1 MSEDQKEQPAS
12 AEPPQPDEARAEPP
26 PVQEQEKQSAVDGEI
41 TRLLGAWNTGDAH
54 AFHNL
59 MPLAYP
65 QLRQIA
71 GAYLSR
77 ERPGHTLQATALV
90 NEAFLRLIDQNQVN
104 WQNRAHFFGAAANLM
119 RQILIQ
125 HARANHA
132 AKRGGE
138 RQKLYLDEA
147 GDVAQSSDLD
157 LVALD
162 DALRDLETIAPR
174 QCRIV
179 ELRYFGG
186 LNIEETGEVL
196 SISPATVKRE
206 WTMAKAWLRREIS
219 HRED

>member
-1 MSEDQKEQPAS
+1 MADLSGENS
-12 AEPPQPDEARAEPP
+12 AID
-26 PVQEQEKQSAVDGEI
+26 V
-41 TRLLGAWNTGDAH
+41 TRLLLDWGHGEKDA
-54 AFHNL
+54 L
-59 MPLAYP
+59 DSLLPLIYNE
-65 QLRQIA
+65 LRRVA
-71 GAYLSR
+71 GSYLHR
-77 ERPGHTLQATALV
+77 DRPGHTLQATALV
-90 NEAFLRLIDQNQVN
+90 NEAFLRLIDQNQIN

-147 GDVAQSSDLD
+147 GDVAQSNDLD

-162 DALRDLETIAPR
+162 DALRDLEAVAPR

-186 LNIEETGEVL
+186 LNIEETAEAL

-219 HRED
+219 HRDD

>member
-1 MSEDQKEQPAS
+1 MTNSS
-12 AEPPQPDEARAEPP
+12 ADN
-26 PVQEQEKQSAVDGEI
+26 SATEV
-41 TRLLGAWNTGDAH
+41 TRLLLDWGQGEPSALDS
-54 AFHNL
+54 L
-59 MPLAYP
+59 LPLIYNE
-65 QLRQIA
+65 LRRVA
-71 GAYLSR
+71 DGYLR
-77 ERPGHTLQATALV
+77 RDRPGHTLQATALV
-90 NEAFLRLIDQNQVN
+90 NEVFLRLIDQSQVN

-138 RQKLYLDEA
+138 RQKLYLDEV
-147 GDVAQSSDLD
+147 GDMAQSGDLD

-162 DALRDLETIAPR
+162 DALRDLEAIAPR

-186 LNIEETGEVL
+186 LTIEETGEVL

-219 HRED
+219 HRDD

>member
-1 MSEDQKEQPAS
+1 MTDSS
-12 AEPPQPDEARAEPP
+12 ADN
-26 PVQEQEKQSAVDGEI
+26 SATDV
-41 TRLLGAWNTGDAH
+41 TRLLLDWGHGNQSALDS
-54 AFHNL
+54 L
-59 MPLAYP
+59 LPLIYNE
-65 QLRQIA
+65 LRRVA
-71 GAYLSR
+71 DSYLR
-77 ERPGHTLQATALV
+77 RDRPGHTLQATALV
-90 NEAFLRLIDQNQVN
+90 NEAFLRLIDQDQIN
-104 WQNRAHFFGAAANLM
+104 WQNRSHFFGAAANLM

-147 GDVAQSSDLD
+147 GDIAQSNDLD

-162 DALRDLETIAPR
+162 DALRDLEAIAPR

-186 LNIEETGEVL
+186 LNIEETAELL

-206 WTMAKAWLRREIS
+206 WTMAKAWLHREIS
-219 HRED
+219 HRDD

>member
-1 MSEDQKEQPAS
+1 MANLSGENS
-12 AEPPQPDEARAEPP
+12 AIDVTGLLLDWGNGEKDALDSLLPLIYNELRRVAE
-26 PVQEQEKQSAVDGEI
+26 S
-41 TRLLGAWNTGDAH
+41 
-54 AFHNL
+54 
-59 MPLAYP
+59 Y
-65 QLRQIA
+65 LR
-71 GAYLSR
+71 R
-77 ERPGHTLQATALV
+77 DRPGHTLQATALV
-90 NEAFLRLIDQNQVN
+90 NEAFLRLIDQNQIN

-147 GDVAQSSDLD
+147 GDVAQSNDLD

-162 DALRDLETIAPR
+162 DALRDLEAIAPR

-196 SISPATVKRE
+196 FISPATVKRE

-219 HRED
+219 NRNE

>member
-1 MSEDQKEQPAS
+1 MANSS
-12 AEPPQPDEARAEPP
+12 ADN
-26 PVQEQEKQSAVDGEI
+26 SATDV
-41 TRLLGAWNTGDAH
+41 TRLLVDWGHGDQSA
-54 AFHNL
+54 L
-59 MPLAYP
+59 DSLLPLIYNE
-65 QLRQIA
+65 LRRVA
-71 GAYLSR
+71 DSYLR
-77 ERPGHTLQATALV
+77 RDRPGHTLQATALV
-90 NEAFLRLIDQNQVN
+90 NEAFLQLINQDQIN

-147 GDVAQSSDLD
+147 GDMAQANDLD

-162 DALRDLETIAPR
+162 DALRDLETVAPR

-186 LNIEETGEVL
+186 LNIEETAEAL

-219 HRED
+219 RRDDS

>member
-1 MSEDQKEQPAS
+1 MNDSS
-12 AEPPQPDEARAEPP
+12 ANN
-26 PVQEQEKQSAVDGEI
+26 SATDV
-41 TRLLGAWNTGDAH
+41 TRLLVDWGHGDQSA
-54 AFHNL
+54 L
-59 MPLAYP
+59 DSLLPLIYNE
-65 QLRQIA
+65 LRRVA
-71 GAYLSR
+71 DSYLR
-77 ERPGHTLQATALV
+77 RDRPGHTLQATALV
-90 NEAFLRLIDQNQVN
+90 NEAFLRLIDQNRIN

-162 DALRDLETIAPR
+162 DALRDLEAVAPR

-186 LNIEETGEVL
+186 LSIEETGELL

-219 HRED
+219 HRDE

>member
-1 MSEDQKEQPAS
+1 MANLSGENS
-12 AEPPQPDEARAEPP
+12 AIDVTGLLLDWGNGEKDALDSLLPLIYNELRRVAE
-26 PVQEQEKQSAVDGEI
+26 S
-41 TRLLGAWNTGDAH
+41 
-54 AFHNL
+54 
-59 MPLAYP
+59 Y
-65 QLRQIA
+65 LR
-71 GAYLSR
+71 R
-77 ERPGHTLQATALV
+77 DRPGHTLQATALV

>member
-1 MSEDQKEQPAS
+1 MMNSSENDS
-12 AEPPQPDEARAEPP
+12 TPD
-26 PVQEQEKQSAVDGEI
+26 V
-41 TRLLGAWNTGDAH
+41 TRLLLDWGHGDRSA
-54 AFHNL
+54 L
-59 MPLAYP
+59 DSLLPLIYNE
-65 QLRQIA
+65 LRRVA
-71 GAYLSR
+71 ESYLR
-77 ERPGHTLQATALV
+77 RDRPGHTLQATALV
-90 NEAFLRLIDQNQVN
+90 NEAFLRLIDQGQVN

-147 GDVAQSSDLD
+147 GDLAQSDDLD
-157 LVALD
+157 LIALD
-162 DALRDLETIAPR
+162 DALRDLEAVAPR
-174 QCRIV
+174 QCRVV

-186 LNIEETGEVL
+186 LDIEETAEAL

-219 HRED
+219 RRGE

>member
-1 MSEDQKEQPAS
+1 MNDSPADNS
-12 AEPPQPDEARAEPP
+12 ATD
-26 PVQEQEKQSAVDGEI
+26 V
-41 TRLLGAWNTGDAH
+41 TRLLVDWGHGDQSA
-54 AFHNL
+54 L
-59 MPLAYP
+59 DSLLPLIYNE
-65 QLRQIA
+65 LRRVA
-71 GAYLSR
+71 DSYLR
-77 ERPGHTLQATALV
+77 RDRPGHTLQATALV
-90 NEAFLRLIDQNQVN
+90 NEAFLRLINQDQIN

-162 DALRDLETIAPR
+162 DALSDLEAVAPR

-186 LNIEETGEVL
+186 LSIEETGEVL

-206 WTMAKAWLRREIS
+206 WTMAKAWLRRAIS
-219 HRED
+219 HRDD

>member
-1 MSEDQKEQPAS
+1 MNDSPADNS
-12 AEPPQPDEARAEPP
+12 ASD
-26 PVQEQEKQSAVDGEI
+26 V
-41 TRLLGAWNTGDAH
+41 TRLLVDWGHGDQSA
-54 AFHNL
+54 L
-59 MPLAYP
+59 DSLLPLIYNE
-65 QLRQIA
+65 LRRVA
-71 GAYLSR
+71 DSYLR
-77 ERPGHTLQATALV
+77 RDRPGHTLQATALV
-90 NEAFLRLIDQNQVN
+90 NEAFLRLIDQDQIN

-147 GDVAQSSDLD
+147 GDVSQSSDLD

-162 DALRDLETIAPR
+162 EALRDLEAVAPR

-186 LNIEETGEVL
+186 LSIEETGELL
-196 SISPATVKRE
+196 SISPSTVKRE

-219 HRED
+219 HRDE

>member
-1 MSEDQKEQPAS
+1 MANVSGENS
-12 AEPPQPDEARAEPP
+12 AIDVTGLLLDWGNGEKDALDSLLPLIYNELRRVAE
-26 PVQEQEKQSAVDGEI
+26 S
-41 TRLLGAWNTGDAH
+41 
-54 AFHNL
+54 
-59 MPLAYP
+59 Y
-65 QLRQIA
+65 LR
-71 GAYLSR
+71 R
-77 ERPGHTLQATALV
+77 DRPGHTLQATALV

>member
-1 MSEDQKEQPAS
+1 MVNSS
-12 AEPPQPDEARAEPP
+12 ADN
-26 PVQEQEKQSAVDGEI
+26 SATDV
-41 TRLLGAWNTGDAH
+41 TRLLLDWGHGDQSA
-54 AFHNL
+54 L
-59 MPLAYP
+59 DSLLPLIYNE
-65 QLRQIA
+65 LRRVA
-71 GAYLSR
+71 DSYLR
-77 ERPGHTLQATALV
+77 RDRPGHTLQATALV

-104 WQNRAHFFGAAANLM
+104 WQNRTHFFGAAANLM

-162 DALRDLETIAPR
+162 DALHDLEAVAPR

-186 LNIEETGEVL
+186 LSIEETGEVL

-219 HRED
+219 HRDE

>member
-1 MSEDQKEQPAS
+1 MANSS
-12 AEPPQPDEARAEPP
+12 ADN
-26 PVQEQEKQSAVDGEI
+26 SATDV
-41 TRLLGAWNTGDAH
+41 TRLLLDWGHGDQSA
-54 AFHNL
+54 L
-59 MPLAYP
+59 DSLLPLIYNE
-65 QLRQIA
+65 LRRVA
-71 GAYLSR
+71 DGYLR
-77 ERPGHTLQATALV
+77 RDRPGHTLQATALV
-90 NEAFLRLIDQNQVN
+90 NEAFLRLIDQNQIN
-104 WQNRAHFFGAAANLM
+104 WQNRTHFFGAAANLM

-162 DALRDLETIAPR
+162 DALRDLEAVAPR

-186 LNIEETGEVL
+186 LSIEETGEVL

-219 HRED
+219 HRDE

>member
-1 MSEDQKEQPAS
+1 MTNSPADNS
-12 AEPPQPDEARAEPP
+12 ATD
-26 PVQEQEKQSAVDGEI
+26 V
-41 TRLLGAWNTGDAH
+41 TRLLLDWGHGNHSALDS
-54 AFHNL
+54 L
-59 MPLAYP
+59 LPLIYNE
-65 QLRQIA
+65 LRRVA
-71 GAYLSR
+71 ESYLR
-77 ERPGHTLQATALV
+77 RDRPGHTLQATALV
-90 NEAFLRLIDQNQVN
+90 NEAFLRLIDQNRIN

-132 AKRGGE
+132 VKRGGE

-147 GDVAQSSDLD
+147 EDIAQSNDPD

-186 LNIEETGEVL
+186 LNIEETAEAL

-206 WTMAKAWLRREIS
+206 WTMAKAWLRHEIS
-219 HRED
+219 HRDD

>member
-1 MSEDQKEQPAS
+1 MANSS
-12 AEPPQPDEARAEPP
+12 ADN
-26 PVQEQEKQSAVDGEI
+26 SATDV
-41 TRLLGAWNTGDAH
+41 TRLLVDWGHGDQSA
-54 AFHNL
+54 L
-59 MPLAYP
+59 DSLLPLIYNE
-65 QLRQIA
+65 LRRVA
-71 GAYLSR
+71 DSYLR
-77 ERPGHTLQATALV
+77 RDRPGHTLQATALV
-90 NEAFLRLIDQNQVN
+90 NEAFLRLIDHTQIN

-125 HARANHA
+125 HARATHA
-132 AKRGGE
+132 AKRGGQ

-147 GDVAQSSDLD
+147 GDLAQSGDLD

-162 DALRDLETIAPR
+162 DALHDLEAVAPR

-186 LNIEETGEVL
+186 LSIEETGEAL

-219 HRED
+219 HRDE